1 MQRVQVRRG
10 MSCKSR
16 FELEF
21 DAECWDSSS
30 HLLGNTNSIISTEGM
45 GALLLLSAVPS
56 LRAGFA

>member
-1 MQRVQVRRG
+1 